1 MFWARGEGDS
11 IASRTA
17 FPGRCSLTHTHTE
30 ESKGEQRRSKE
41 IKGEQVRSKEST
53 RIYFWRMKPDSSF
66 FP

>member
-41 IKGEQVRSKEST
+41 SKFEARRAPEFISGE
-53 RIYFWRMKPDSSF
+53 
-66 FP
+66 